1 MPAPVRRI
9 CRPLAPR
16 PLFWQRLLPLLGRAG
31 RKTVIVLSSQLA
43 SIANTFGAQ
52 GRFGGV
58 ACYRMSRAANNMA
71 ARTFAGE
78 LSAEGFV
85 VVALSPGHV
94 ATDMGSAGGRTAPLQ
109 PPESVA
115 GMLSVLAGLEA
126 ADNGKFLQYDGAEL
140 PW

>member
-1 MPAPVRRI
+1 MQSGG
-9 CRPLAPR
+9 L
-16 PLFWQRLLPLLGRAG
+16 
-31 RKTVIVLSSQLA
+31 KTIVNLSSQLA

-78 LSAEGFV
+78 LSAEDFTV
-85 VVALSPGHV
+85 IALSPGHV
-94 ATDMGSAGGRTAPLQ
+94 ATDMGSAGGRKAPLTPTESISGMLCVMSQ
-109 PPESVA
+109 LTPES
-115 GMLSVLAGLEA
+115 
-126 ADNGKFLQYDGAEL
+126 NGKFLQFDGTEL